1 MDRQS
6 LIDLIPE
13 GFGPVPG
20 HAGDFETSLMLS
32 TRPEQVSHNLSET
45 SRLIEESAADA
56 GGSPRFG
63 IGSPA
68 GQRHLGFT
76 DDARHASAETGNQL
90 LDNAASALVG
100 LIETEFAQGA

>member
-32 TRPEQVSHNLSET
+32 TRPEQVSHNLLEI
-45 SRLIEESAADA
+45 SRLIDESAAEA
-56 GGSPRFG
+56 GGSPRFD

-68 GQRHLGFT
+68 GERHLGFT
-76 DDARHASAETGNQL
+76 DDSRHASAETGNEL
-90 LDNAASALVG
+90 LDKAASALAG
-100 LIETEFAQGA
+100 LIEAEFA